1 MDISNLTIPPN
12 LFYSKNPAETWK
24 PRCLSKI
31 TPIKISESTKKKQSK
46 TSAKIVKKRKVFKRF
61 SGPQLGRIEKV
72 RNAFVKKKLIKK
84 KTAILQEK
92 SADNNNIAK
101 LPTKKEEIQLQK
113 EIKLQD
119 QEILK
124 RIYVDEN
131 HKAKA
136 KRRKGS
142 GFKFF
147 KSKNSEDAE
156 GEEHRSEE
164 IESELVPEIR
174 DFPPPSSADTSQAYE
189 QKTENILNLEA
200 FEDDAEP
207 VIDGTIIESLLQN
220 LDEGEAEAEKEKT
233 QSDPEYTLD
242 SLIGTLEGVESEEPK
257 IEVKKQLKTKLMGL
271 GNNQLQID
279 AGQSKFGLVECKE
292 CGFSYNVGLESLIT
306 AFKINKCYF

>member
-12 LFYSKNPAETWK
+12 LFYSKNPTETWK

-31 TPIKISESTKKKQSK
+31 TPIQISEATKKIQSK
-46 TSAKIVKKRKVFKRF
+46 TSVKIVKKRKVFKRF
-61 SGPQLGRIEKV
+61 SGPQLGRIDKV
-72 RNAFVKKKLIKK
+72 RKAFVKKKLIQK
-84 KTAILQEK
+84 KTGILQEK
-92 SADNNNIAK
+92 SADNNNIATKNIAK

-113 EIKLQD
+113 EIKLKD

-131 HKAKA
+131 SKVKA
-136 KRRKGS
+136 KRRKAS

-156 GEEHRSEE
+156 EEHSLEE
-164 IESELVPEIR
+164 RENELVPEIR
-174 DFPPPSSADTSQAYE
+174 DFTPTSSADTSLASE
-189 QKTENILNLEA
+189 KKTENISNLVVEA

-207 VIDGTIIESLLQN
+207 VFDGTIIESLLQN
-220 LDEGEAEAEKEKT
+220 LDEDEGETEEEQTKSEA
-233 QSDPEYTLD
+233 EYTLD
-242 SLIGTLEGVESEEPK
+242 SLIGTLEGVEDEEPK
-257 IEVKKQLKTKLMGL
+257 IEVKKKLKVKLMGL

-292 CGFSYNVGLESLIT
+292 CGFSYNVSLES
-306 AFKINKCYF
+306 

>member
-12 LFYSKNPAETWK
+12 LFYSKNPNETWK

-31 TPIKISESTKKKQSK
+31 TPIQITEATKKKQSK
-46 TSAKIVKKRKVFKRF
+46 ISEKVAKKRKVFKRF

-72 RNAFVKKKLIKK
+72 RNIFDKKKLIKK

-92 SADNNNIAK
+92 SADNNNITK

-113 EIKLQD
+113 EIKVQD
-119 QEILK
+119 LEILK
-124 RIYVDEN
+124 RIHVDEN
-131 HKAKA
+131 HKLKA

-156 GEEHRSEE
+156 EEEHQSGEH
-164 IESELVPEIR
+164 ESELVSEIR
-174 DFPPPSSADTSQAYE
+174 DFTPPSSANTSQVDDL
-189 QKTENILNLEA
+189 KTTNRQDENVQELET
-200 FEDDAEP
+200 FEDDTEQ

-220 LDEGEAEAEKEKT
+220 LEEGEAEAEEKEI
-233 QSDPEYTLD
+233 QSEAGYTLE

-257 IEVKKQLKTKLMGL
+257 IKVKKQLKPKLKGL
-271 GNNQLQID
+271 GSNQLQID

-292 CGFSYNVGLESLIT
+292 CGFSYNVSLES
-306 AFKINKCYF
+306 

>member
-12 LFYSKNPAETWK
+12 LFYSKNPNETWK

-31 TPIKISESTKKKQSK
+31 TPIQITEATKKKQSK
-46 TSAKIVKKRKVFKRF
+46 ISEKVAKKRKVFKRF

-72 RNAFVKKKLIKK
+72 RNIFDKKKLIKK

-92 SADNNNIAK
+92 SADNNNITK

-113 EIKLQD
+113 EIKVQD
-119 QEILK
+119 LEILK
-124 RIYVDEN
+124 RIHVDEN
-131 HKAKA
+131 HKLKA

-156 GEEHRSEE
+156 EEEHQSGEH
-164 IESELVPEIR
+164 ESELVSEIR
-174 DFPPPSSADTSQAYE
+174 DFTPPSSANTSQVDDLKTTNRQDENVQELETFEADTE
-189 QKTENILNLEA
+189 Q
-200 FEDDAEP
+200 

-220 LDEGEAEAEKEKT
+220 LEEGEAEAEEKEI
-233 QSDPEYTLD
+233 QSEAGYTLE

-257 IEVKKQLKTKLMGL
+257 IKVKKQLKPKLKGL
-271 GNNQLQID
+271 GSNQLQID

-292 CGFSYNVGLESLIT
+292 CGFSYNVSLES
-306 AFKINKCYF
+306 